1 MEKYIYDESNGL
13 WYERDGDYY
22 IPCLKLPEINIGI
35 WGERYLTYIREHKK
49 LLHTKLMINGT
60 LYTHLAEI
68 NQQAEDMF
76 SELVNQMKIREGIT
90 EHLKAQNQMEW
101 VRRMNNIRQRANE
114 IIYKGLIYAWVAL
127 FLKKHLNPLLA

>member
-1 MEKYIYDESNGL
+1 MEQYIYDEDNGL

-22 IPCLKLPEINIGI
+22 IPCQKLPEIDIGV

-49 LLHTKLMINGT
+49 LLHTKLVVNGT

-76 SELVNQMKIREGIT
+76 SELVNQMKNREGIT
-90 EHLKAQNQMEW
+90 EQLKADDQMEW
-101 VRRMNNIRQRANE
+101 VSRMNNIRHRATE
-114 IIYKGLIYAWVAL
+114 IINHELIYA
-127 FLKKHLNPLLA
+127 

>member
-1 MEKYIYDESNGL
+1 MEQYIYDESNGL

-22 IPCLKLPEINIGI
+22 IPCLKLPETNIGI
-35 WGERYLTYIREHKK
+35 WGQRYLTYIREHKK

-76 SELVNQMKIREGIT
+76 SELVNQMKTNEGIT
-90 EHLKAQNQMEW
+90 EQLKAQNQMEW

-114 IIYKGLIYAWVAL
+114 IIYKELIYVWVVL
-127 FLKKHLNPLLA
+127 YQEKRLNPLFV

>member
-1 MEKYIYDESNGL
+1 MEQYIYDKDNGL

-35 WGERYLTYIREHKK
+35 WGERYLAYIREHKK

-68 NQQAEDMF
+68 NQQAEEMF
-76 SELVNQMKIREGIT
+76 SELVNQMKKREGIT
-90 EHLKAQNQMEW
+90 EQLKAENQLEW
-101 VRRMNNIRQRANE
+101 VRRMNNIRSRANE
-114 IIYKGLIYAWVAL
+114 IVNNELIYT
-127 FLKKHLNPLLA
+127 

>member
-1 MEKYIYDESNGL
+1 MEQYIYDETNGL

-22 IPCLKLPEINIGI
+22 IPCLKLPEINMGI

-76 SELVNQMKIREGIT
+76 LELTNQMKTNEGIT
-90 EHLKAQNQMEW
+90 EQLKADNQLEW
-101 VRRMNNIRQRANE
+101 VRLMNNIRSRANE
-114 IIYKGLIYAWVAL
+114 IIYNELIYT
-127 FLKKHLNPLLA
+127 

>member
-1 MEKYIYDESNGL
+1 MEQYIYDESNGL

-22 IPCLKLPEINIGI
+22 IPFLKLPETNIGI
-35 WGERYLTYIREHKK
+35 WGERYLTYIRGHKK

-68 NQQAEDMF
+68 NKQAEEMF

-90 EHLKAQNQMEW
+90 EQLKADNQLEW
-101 VRRMNNIRQRANE
+101 VRRMNNIRSRANE
-114 IIYKGLIYAWVAL
+114 IIYKELIYI
-127 FLKKHLNPLLA
+127 

>member
-13 WYERDGDYY
+13 WYKRDGDYY
-22 IPCLKLPEINIGI
+22 IPCQKLPEINIGI

-68 NQQAEDMF
+68 NKQAEDMF
-76 SELVNQMKIREGIT
+76 SELVNQMKTREGIT
-90 EHLKAQNQMEW
+90 EQLKAENQLEW
-101 VRRMNNIRQRANE
+101 VRRINNIRSRANE
-114 IIYKGLIYAWVAL
+114 IIYNELICT
-127 FLKKHLNPLLA
+127 